1 MQITGRLEYALRAM
15 VTLARAEQPV
25 TVRKLAADSGNLS
38 VNYLYVLLDELR
50 RGALVHI
57 QRGPKG
63 GVVLAQPATHLTVRD
78 VVQAMEGALTFSD
91 KPLDAD
97 SDKDVRHFST
107 IWLAAHNAMLEALA
121 QVTLDDLAADRIPEA
136 IEHLAKTGLTEGT
149 QPSFLPQNRTIR
161 PQMHYAETLSGGIDS
176 DQSGKEET
184 AQEGARL
191 TSGRRIGQK

>member
-1 MQITGRLEYALRAM
+1 M

-25 TVRKLAADSGNLS
+25 TVRKLAADSGNIS

-63 GVVLAQPATHLTVRD
+63 GVFLAQPATRLSVKD
-78 VVQAMEGALTFSD
+78 VVQAMEGAPTFSE
-91 KPLDAD
+91 KPLDGHR
-97 SDKDVRHFST
+97 DKDASHFST

-136 IEHLAKTGLTEGT
+136 IEHLAKTGQTEET
-149 QPSFLPQNRTIR
+149 HRSFLPKSPNSSSSR
-161 PQMHYAETLSGGIDS
+161 PYQR
-176 DQSGKEET
+176 
-184 AQEGARL
+184 RL
-191 TSGRRIGQK
+191 D